1 MSVGPNMTGKI
12 GTKPGRMNQRDNMQR
27 RVDQH
32 LAAEKKDRNH
42 IAKQK
47 FLANLQAEKEAE
59 KCS

>member
-1 MSVGPNMTGKI
+1 ML
-12 GTKPGRMNQRDNMQR
+12 QRDNMQR

-47 FLANLQAEKEAE
+47 FLARLQAKREAE